1 MNNNKLPSQQ
11 NKKSDIPAIIAAKAK
26 RKLHAKHGADGSIWL
41 GLGMMG
47 LIGWSIIIPTLLG
60 AAIGVWLD
68 AHYLTQFSWA
78 LALLMAGL
86 TLGCSNAWHW
96 VAKEDRAMRD
106 EQEPICEKQS
116 TAQEKPEHS
125 SRKTRAQPN
134 KARE

>member
-1 MNNNKLPSQQ
+1 MNNNVPENQ
-11 NKKSDIPAIIAAKAK
+11 KKASNIPAIIAAKAK

-60 AAIGVWLD
+60 AATGIWLD
-68 AHYLTQFSWA
+68 GHYPTQFSWA

-86 TLGCSNAWHW
+86 TLGCFNAWHW

-106 EQEPICEKQS
+106 EQEAMQDKKSNSDSKQKS
-116 TAQEKPEHS
+116 E
-125 SRKTRAQPN
+125 
-134 KARE
+134 